1 MKAEDFIEEFQKLWD
16 ASFSSPK
23 NMYQNQIKP
32 DLLFFSIK
40 MCKEK
45 LPPILEMPKNID
57 FNPENFVAFVLY
69 EVRLIKF

>member
-16 ASFSSPK
+16 ASFSSQK
-23 NMYQNQIKP
+23 NIHQDQIKP

-45 LPPILEMPKNID
+45 LPPILEIPKNLD
-57 FNPENFVAFVLY
+57 FSPENFVAFVLY
-69 EVRLIKF
+69 EVKS